1 MKKILLICT
10 GLCAIGMKT
19 VLAQST
25 SSIDCLLDTCI
36 RRTVIDYFDY
46 WAPLYPNSIPK
57 RYITFLTD
65 TSIKNIP
72 DSICGRPTKIVPY
85 KKLKNL
91 KYRKFLKEKNYR
103 IVINTIAPDTID
115 INLIVFS
122 SIKFKWGKVYGE
134 IECGGTMGYIPDGR
148 FIFNATS
155 RKWDYYSYDYIY
167 SEKIKNYEYRL

>member
-1 MKKILLICT
+1 MKKILVITATALM
-10 GLCAIGMKT
+10 IGIN
-19 VLAQST
+19 VSAQST

-36 RRTVIDYFDY
+36 RRIVIDYFDY

-72 DSICGRPTKIVPY
+72 DSICGIPTKIVPY
-85 KKLKNL
+85 NKLKNL
-91 KYRKFLKEKNYR
+91 KYRKFLKEKIYR

-155 RKWDYYSYDYIY
+155 KQWEYYTYEYIY
-167 SEKIKNYEYRL
+167 NKKEKEFNNSL

>member
-1 MKKILLICT
+1 MKKILLIT
-10 GLCAIGMKT
+10 ATALMIGIN
-19 VLAQST
+19 VSAQST
-25 SSIDCLLDTCI
+25 SSVDCLLDTCI

-72 DSICGRPTKIVPY
+72 DSICGIPTKIVPY
-85 KKLKNL
+85 NKLKNL
-91 KYRKFLKEKNYR
+91 KYRKFLKEKIYR

-155 RKWDYYSYDYIY
+155 KQWEYYTYEYIY
-167 SEKIKNYEYRL
+167 NKKEKEFNNSL

>member
-1 MKKILLICT
+1 MKKIILIYT
-10 GLCAIGMKT
+10 VLFAIGING
-19 VLAQST
+19 VSAQNST
-25 SSIDCLLDTCI
+25 SVDTLVDSFI
-36 RRTVIDYFDY
+36 RRTIVDYFNY
-46 WAPLYPNSIPK
+46 WAPQYPNSIPK
-57 RYITFLTD
+57 RNITFVSD
-65 TSIKNIP
+65 IAIKNLP
-72 DSICGRPTKIVPY
+72 DSICGRPTRIIPY
-85 KKLKNL
+85 DKLKNL
-91 KYRKFLKEKNYR
+91 KYRKFLKEKIYR

-167 SEKIKNYEYRL
+167 SEKIKKYEYRL

>member
-1 MKKILLICT
+1 MKKILLIT
-10 GLCAIGMKT
+10 ATALMIGIN
-19 VLAQST
+19 VSAQST
-25 SSIDCLLDTCI
+25 SSIGCLLDTCI

-72 DSICGRPTKIVPY
+72 DSICGIPTKIVPY
-85 KKLKNL
+85 NKLKNL
-91 KYRKFLKEKNYR
+91 KYRKFLKEKIYR

-155 RKWDYYSYDYIY
+155 KQWEYYTYEYIY
-167 SEKIKNYEYRL
+167 NKKEKEFNNSL

>member
-1 MKKILLICT
+1 MKKMLMTTAMACMV
-10 GLCAIGMKT
+10 GVSAS
-19 VLAQST
+19 AQST

-57 RYITFLTD
+57 RYITFFTD
-65 TSIKNIP
+65 TAIKNIP
-72 DSICGRPTKIVPY
+72 DSIYGIPTKIIPY

-91 KYRKFLKEKNYR
+91 KYRKFLKERIYR

-115 INLIVFS
+115 INLIIFS

-148 FIFNATS
+148 FIFNPTS
-155 RKWDYYSYDYIY
+155 KQWEYYTYEYIY
-167 SEKIKNYEYRL
+167 NKKEKEFNNSL

>member
-1 MKKILLICT
+1 M
-10 GLCAIGMKT
+10 
-19 VLAQST
+19 
-25 SSIDCLLDTCI
+25 LDTCI

-57 RYITFLTD
+57 RYITFFTD
-65 TSIKNIP
+65 TTIKNIP
-72 DSICGRPTKIVPY
+72 DSIYGIPTKIIPY
-85 KKLKNL
+85 NKLKNL
-91 KYRKFLKEKNYR
+91 KYRKFLKEKFYR

-122 SIKFKWGKVYGE
+122 SIKFKWEKVYGE

-155 RKWDYYSYDYIY
+155 KQWEYYTYEYIY
-167 SEKIKNYEYRL
+167 NKKEKEFNNSL

>member
-1 MKKILLICT
+1 
-10 GLCAIGMKT
+10 MKT
-19 VLAQST
+19 VSAQST

-72 DSICGRPTKIVPY
+72 DSIYGRPTRIIPY
-85 KKLKNL
+85 DKLKNL
-91 KYRKFLKEKNYR
+91 KYRKLLKEKVYR
-103 IVINTIAPDTID
+103 IGINIIAPDTID
-115 INLIVFS
+115 VNLTS
-122 SIKFKWGKVYGE
+122 WDIKFKWGKAWIGV
-134 IECGGTMGYIPDGR
+134 ECGGTMGYIPDGR

-167 SEKIKNYEYRL
+167 REKIKKYEYPL

>member
-1 MKKILLICT
+1 MLMTTAMACMV
-10 GLCAIGMKT
+10 GVSAS
-19 VLAQST
+19 AQST

-57 RYITFLTD
+57 RYITFFTD
-65 TSIKNIP
+65 TAIKNIP
-72 DSICGRPTKIVPY
+72 DSIYGIPTKIIPY
-85 KKLKNL
+85 NKLKNL
-91 KYRKFLKEKNYR
+91 KYRKFLKERIYR

-115 INLIVFS
+115 INLIIFS

-155 RKWDYYSYDYIY
+155 KQWEYYTYEYIY
-167 SEKIKNYEYRL
+167 NKKEKEFNNSL

>member
-1 MKKILLICT
+1 MKKILVITATALM
-10 GLCAIGMKT
+10 IGIN
-19 VLAQST
+19 VSAQST

-72 DSICGRPTKIVPY
+72 DSICGIPTKIVPY
-85 KKLKNL
+85 NKLKNL
-91 KYRKFLKEKNYR
+91 KYRKFLKEKIYR

-155 RKWDYYSYDYIY
+155 KQWEYYTYEYIY
-167 SEKIKNYEYRL
+167 NKKEKEFNNSL